1 MSNNNDY
8 SDHGDI
14 INLHHNDDND
24 DDIHD
29 NDDNDVAATNPT
41 SSNARAPVLWDNDDY
56 IHDNDDNDVATTN
69 PTSSNARAPV
79 LWSDAEIRVLIDERQ
94 ERNFEYYYL
103 IPECSRTRFWG
114 SVANTI
120 NWECGSNYS
129 DVQCQSKFNGLVT
142 DYNVNKILI

>member
-8 SDHGDI
+8 GDHGDI

-41 SSNARAPVLWDNDDY
+41 SSNARPPVLWENDDY
-56 IHDNDDNDVATTN
+56 IHDNDDNDVAATN

-79 LWSDAEIRVLIDERQ
+79 LWSDAEIRVLINERR

-103 IPECSRTRFWG
+103 IPGRSCTGFWG
-114 SVANTI
+114 SVADTI
-120 NWECGSNYS
+120 NWKCGSNYS
-129 DVQCQSKFNGLVT
+129 GAQCQSKFNGLVT

>member
-8 SDHGDI
+8 GDHGDI
-14 INLHHNDDND
+14 INLHHNDDNNDDIHDND

-29 NDDNDVAATNPT
+29 NDDNDVAA
-41 SSNARAPVLWDNDDY
+41 
-56 IHDNDDNDVATTN
+56 TN

-103 IPECSRTRFWG
+103 ILGRSRTGFWG
-114 SVANTI
+114 SVADTI

-129 DVQCQSKFNGLVT
+129 GAQCQSKFNGLVT

>member
-41 SSNARAPVLWDNDDY
+41 SSNARAPVLW
-56 IHDNDDNDVATTN
+56 
-69 PTSSNARAPV
+69 
-79 LWSDAEIRVLIDERQ
+79 SDAEIRVLIDERR

-103 IPECSRTRFWG
+103 IPGRSRTGFWG
-114 SVANTI
+114 SV
-120 NWECGSNYS
+120 
-129 DVQCQSKFNGLVT
+129 VT
-142 DYNVNKILI
+142 R